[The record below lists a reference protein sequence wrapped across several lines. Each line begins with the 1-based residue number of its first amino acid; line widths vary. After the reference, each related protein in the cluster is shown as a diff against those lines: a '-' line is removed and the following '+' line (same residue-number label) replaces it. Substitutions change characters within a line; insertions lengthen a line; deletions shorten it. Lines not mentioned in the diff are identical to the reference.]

1 MLPTPPSYPTKKK
14 ASYPT
19 FLKFA
24 DYIREA
30 AEKANIPELES
41 LSTFNSLKV
50 NKNPKLK
57 SGKDEGSSLS
67 TSGKD
72 GGTRESDPSSSSTS
86 ERPGPSNLN
95 KCLFCGAVHKL
106 DDCTDFCKKP
116 FSQRRDFFFRER
128 LCMG

>member
-1 MLPTPPSYPTKKK
+1 MQFKQWRHTHGE

-19 FLKFA
+19 FLRFA
-24 DYIREA
+24 DFIREA

-41 LSTFNSLKV
+41 LSTLNSFKV

-72 GGTRESDPSSSSTS
+72 GGTRAS
-86 ERPGPSNLN
+86 
-95 KCLFCGAVHKL
+95 
-106 DDCTDFCKKP
+106 
-116 FSQRRDFFFRER
+116 
-128 LCMG
+128 